1 MYVPEREGR
10 PEDIPLKIARQKNI
24 TVPTIAATGRFIF
37 KNIDNDIFFQV
48 RKTFVSKKEAAGKK
62 KELVVQDLCEENYAL
77 LQNSFDTYFGAQ
89 LDLKNSVAAI
99 MGKIGATPYNSLTA
113 QVLFPEAG
121 PLMVDLAG
129 PELRDAF
136 VTGSLYQYASMVDEQ
151 LGISIERAAGKP
163 TKIKIN
169 LEFFYF
175 FYKKM
180 IFHRGFLVS
189 KGAKFHAF
197 ISFRNR
203 VTNSSFG
210 NRYTF
215 KNYVSC

>member
-1 MYVPEREGR
+1 
-10 PEDIPLKIARQKNI
+10 
-24 TVPTIAATGRFIF
+24 
-37 KNIDNDIFFQV
+37 
-48 RKTFVSKKEAAGKK
+48 
-62 KELVVQDLCEENYAL
+62 
-77 LQNSFDTYFGAQ
+77 
-89 LDLKNSVAAI
+89 

-203 VTNSSFG
+203 VTNSSFVKNFHILSFFCKKVSFI
-210 NRYTF
+210 NRCRPYGGKCIET
-215 KNYVSC
+215 KQKK